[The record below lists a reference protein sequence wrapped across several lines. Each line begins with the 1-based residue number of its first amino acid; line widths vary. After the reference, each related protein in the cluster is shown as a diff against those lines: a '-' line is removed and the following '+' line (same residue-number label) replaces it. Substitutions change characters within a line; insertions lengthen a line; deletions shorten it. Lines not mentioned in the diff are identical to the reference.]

1 MYHYL
6 ISAPLNGI
14 RAHIP
19 RWEPESRFIVYYCGM
34 VMTLI
39 AFAVDTTIPLLGE
52 LATAFN
58 VSIVT
63 ATQTFTVFLL
73 GFGFG
78 QLLMGTLSD
87 RIGRKPA
94 LAISLVVFIIG
105 GALVISAE
113 LFSTVLV
120 GRLLQGIGCAGG
132 SVIGR
137 AMMRDLYVGNVLAS
151 KLATAMIVFALGP
164 ILAPIISALVGQYSV
179 WQLAFAIQIG
189 YGVMLLAFILAIP
202 ETNTSKDATALS
214 PTHMWKGILA
224 VFRHPIARRYLI
236 GAIGGMI
243 AITLIIGQIS
253 VVLTKNFAASTW
265 ELALVLAGH
274 GIGIV
279 VGGFV
284 NRAAIGRYGARH
296 AAIVGTGLMF
306 FPMAVLLITVIL
318 LPTLVSV
325 TFIGVCFFVFAG
337 GHMTT
342 ISNCTALAL
351 VPFGNKAGL
360 VSALIGFVGT
370 VTTSI
375 FAIIITP
382 ILAGDLLRWSAMLS
396 IVCLAA
402 FLLVATARDFPES
415 DE

>member
-39 AFAVDTTIPLLGE
+39 AFAVDTTIPLLGD

-113 LFSTVLV
+113 LFSTVLI

-164 ILAPIISALVGQYSV
+164 IIAPIISALVGQYSV

-202 ETNTSKDATALS
+202 ETNANKDATALS
-214 PTHMWKGILA
+214 PTHMWNGVQA

-243 AITLIIGQIS
+243 AITLIIGQLP

-265 ELALVLAGH
+265 ELALVMAGH

-284 NRAAIGRYGARH
+284 NRATIGRYGAKH

-306 FPMAVLLITVIL
+306 FPMAVLLITTIL

-325 TFIGVCFFVFAG
+325 PFIGLCFFVFAG

-342 ISNCTALAL
+342 ISNCSALAL

-396 IVCLAA
+396 IVCLTA